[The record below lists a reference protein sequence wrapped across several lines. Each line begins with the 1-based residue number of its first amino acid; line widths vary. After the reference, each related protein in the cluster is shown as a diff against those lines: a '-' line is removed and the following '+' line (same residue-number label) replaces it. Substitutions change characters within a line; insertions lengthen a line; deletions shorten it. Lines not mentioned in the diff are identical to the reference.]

1 MPGSM
6 RVNAPANLTTSA
18 TSTRSNATTEN
29 DESYMDA
36 LSLQFEH
43 RIVKSISDCQKNKG
57 SFEEL
62 YSKLAN
68 MKQLPRGV
76 VSGAEQ
82 AIDAPVNSI
91 VVFLNRL
98 TRNTKKKKSIE
109 IWKEYLDKTF
119 TSLKD
124 SIVTQE
130 AEGNQEMMEDDE
142 EETADDKKAEESIA

>member
-1 MPGSM
+1 MPGST
-6 RVNAPANLTTSA
+6 RVNAPASLTTSA
-18 TSTRSNATTEN
+18 TSTRSKATTEN

-36 LSLQFEH
+36 LRLQFEN

-57 SFEEL
+57 SLEKL

-68 MKQLPRGV
+68 MKQLSRGV

-98 TRNTKKKKSIE
+98 TRNTQKKSIE
-109 IWKEYLDKTF
+109 LWKEYLDKNF
-119 TSLKD
+119 ASLKD

-142 EETADDKKAEESIA
+142 EETADDKQNAIKR